1 MNRELILAIVTA
13 ILIPLCPAQRKP
25 PADVARAAAAAAA
38 ARQKDRE
45 TAIQMNELAGH
56 IRTMDDARRLVNMVA
71 KEFSDDLPPAWATA
85 GLRERIAEA
94 EYRSATDPA
103 QRISEQRVADAWNRY
118 VDEIGAPR
126 NALVTAAEIHSVR
139 DADYT
144 MERFAWTRVDQSMWT
159 MPNIYAV
166 GLDGKVAN
174 GCRALEAVLVVWRMA
189 NYYEDIEAA
198 RNRVKLGIVESD
210 LYRKQQKKPVRGQVR
225 AEVRFSTQAENPIE
239 AAERRYVSEHGMADF
254 SRVVVEMMGNL
265 FPDKGRN

>member
-1 MNRELILAIVTA
+1 FA
-13 ILIPLCPAQRKP
+13 
-25 PADVARAAAAAAA
+25 
-38 ARQKDRE
+38 
-45 TAIQMNELAGH
+45 
-56 IRTMDDARRLVNMVA
+56 
-71 KEFSDDLPPAWATA
+71 DDLPPAWATA

-103 QRISEQRVADAWNRY
+103 QLVPEQRVADAWNRY

-126 NALVTAAEIHSVR
+126 DALVTAAEIHSMR
-139 DADYT
+139 DTDYT
-144 MERFAWTRVDQSMWT
+144 MVRFAWTRVDQSMWT

-166 GLDGKVAN
+166 RPDGKVAN

-189 NYYEDIEAA
+189 NYYEDIGAA

-210 LYRKQQKKPVRGQVR
+210 LYRKQGKKPVRGQVR
-225 AEVRFSTQAENPIE
+225 AEVRFSTQAESPIE

-254 SRVVVEMMGNL
+254 SGVIVEMIGNL